1 MRFFNFT
8 PQETKALI
16 FLLTVLLVGSGI
28 TLYKRTHPQF
38 APQLI
43 VEKKEVDPFPQTQ
56 SPMHQEQGK
65 KKINLNQATTAELQL
80 LPGVGPTLSKRIV
93 EYRENKG
100 QFEKIED
107 LMQVQGIGLKTF
119 KQIQDYITI
128 E

>member
-43 VEKKEVDPFPQTQ
+43 VEKKGVDPFPQTQ

>member
-56 SPMHQEQGK
+56 SPMHQEQGE

-80 LPGVGPTLSKRIV
+80 LPGVGPALSKRIV